1 MKKLW
6 HIFTY
11 LQYLFNSRSRY
22 STHSPFVYEFVETV
36 LKDKTIRREF
46 DKLNSYKK
54 KTFNSRS
61 QVETVDFGYGAGN
74 KVYRTYTTEVGKLA
88 KRRTHSKK
96 QLEDLFKI
104 SNYFKPAVT
113 IEMGTAVGISS
124 LYLKK
129 GHPEGRLITMEGC
142 AGLAHVAQKGFTIN
156 HADDIE
162 IVTGNFDNTL
172 PDLIEKLDVLDMV
185 FFDGNHKKEPTLN
198 YFNQCLKLAN
208 ENTVFLFDDIYWSKD
223 MTEAWNEIKN
233 HPSVS
238 FTIDIYWMG
247 MVFFKKGISKQN
259 FVIRY

>member
-11 LQYLFNSRSRY
+11 FKYLLNSRSRY

-36 LKDKTIRREF
+36 LRDKSNHKEF
-46 DKLNSYKK
+46 DKLNRYKK
-54 KTFNSRS
+54 KTFNSKS
-61 QVETVDFGYGAGN
+61 HIETVDFGSGAGN
-74 KVYRTYTTEVGKLA
+74 KAYRTYTTEVGKLA

-113 IEMGTAVGISS
+113 IEMGTAAGISS

-129 GHPEGRLITMEGC
+129 GNPDGRLITMEGC

-162 IVTGNFDNTL
+162 IETGNFDNTL
-172 PDLIEKLDVLDMV
+172 PELLEKLDVLDMV

-198 YFNQCLKLAN
+198 YFNLCLKLAN

-223 MTEAWNEIKN
+223 MTEAWNEIKK

>member
-11 LQYLFNSRSRY
+11 FKYLLNSRSRY

-36 LKDKTIRREF
+36 LRDKSNHKEF
-46 DKLNSYKK
+46 DKLNRYKK
-54 KTFNSRS
+54 KTFNSKS
-61 QVETVDFGYGAGN
+61 HIETVDFGSGAGN
-74 KVYRTYTTEVGKLA
+74 KAYRTYTTEVGKLA

-113 IEMGTAVGISS
+113 IEMGTAAGISS

-129 GHPEGRLITMEGC
+129 GNPDGRLITMEGC

-162 IVTGNFDNTL
+162 IETGNFDNTL
-172 PDLIEKLDVLDMV
+172 PELLEKLDVLDMV

-223 MTEAWNEIKN
+223 MTEAWNEIKK